1 MTTLHLETWS
11 VDDTTAQITLLV
23 QSTQTCVPCPDCAT
37 PAHRI
42 HSRYERTLA
51 DLPCAH
57 YRIRLQLR
65 VRKWFCRHRACRRR
79 IFTERL
85 PPVAAPWARRTM
97 RLAQALVETRD
108 GSGGQGWDAPQP
120 ALGLAVS
127 RNTLLR
133 LLRRQPGPSLPTP
146 RVLGVDDFALW
157 KRHTYGTILVDLA
170 RRQPVALLPERTAER
185 VAQWLALQE

>member
-51 DLPCAH
+51 DLPWAH

-97 RLAQALVETRD
+97 RHAQFLVEL
-108 GSGGQGWDAPQP
+108 GM
-120 ALGLAVS
+120 ALGGKAGMRLSQRWAS
-127 RNTLLR
+127 R
-133 LLRRQPGPSLPTP
+133 
-146 RVLGVDDFALW
+146 
-157 KRHTYGTILVDLA
+157 
-170 RRQPVALLPERTAER
+170 
-185 VAQWLALQE
+185 